1 MLDDNSRIEVIVIN
15 SRPTLISLINL
26 YMPSS
31 RSRGDLISSYNRNN
45 RIFLRVILRGDIY
58 KHVLSTL

>member
-31 RSRGDLISSYNRNN
+31 RSRGDLVQITEITEY
-45 RIFLRVILRGDIY
+45 FYV
-58 KHVLSTL
+58 